1 MMTISMEKVLVVGVC
16 VLALLLQQAQVPHAM
31 PSPYPIGKLSSIKDS
46 SK

>member
-1 MMTISMEKVLVVGVC
+1 MMTISKEKVLVVGVC